1 MEFVSLDNNSITVN
15 AYETLYGKHLDLKLG
30 RLK

>member
-15 AYETLYGKHLDLKLG
+15 AYETLYGKHIENEK
-30 RLK
+30 K